1 MKTTM
6 VIPTYW
12 GRKKESPHNPDDTV
26 YDHPTP
32 IDSEG
37 TLQRAIESIS
47 VLDNKDFEL
56 IIIVATTTEDIEV
69 EAEKKVKEII
79 KASASIARINISMFG
94 PSQLKKISRYMTENN
109 KIDYTELLSLDGY
122 SNVRNM
128 CLFIPHIISSDTIIL
143 IDDDEVFE
151 DTKYIDKAKQFIHKK
166 YEGKTIDAV
175 AGYYL
180 QENNDFRADITPK
193 PWTRFWDKNQSMNS
207 AFDKV
212 IGTQPRLKK
221 TSFVFGG
228 NMILHKNIFKV
239 IPFDPSI
246 PRGEDIDYLI
256 NAKMFGF
263 DFYLDN
269 ELSIKHLPPKKSHPI
284 WNQIREDIYRF
295 IYEKS
300 KIENQRPIEGMA
312 IVQPKDLGD
321 YPGNF
326 IDKNLEKKIEDTC
339 NSLSD
344 YYLSKNNIEDSK
356 EALKNIMLA
365 KTDAIPDY
373 DTFKHL
379 CRLQKTWQEMML
391 HIDDDNVRKELKNI
405 LKTSDLMNQN
415 L

>member
-1 MKTTM
+1 MKTAM

-12 GRKKESPHNPDDTV
+12 GRKKNSIHNPDDTV

-37 TLQRAIESIS
+37 TLKRAIESIGI
-47 VLDNKDFEL
+47 LDNKDFEL
-56 IIIVATTTEDIEV
+56 IIIVATTTEDIEK
-69 EAEKKVKEII
+69 ETEKKVKDII
-79 KASASIARINISMFG
+79 GSASKIAKINISMFG
-94 PSQLKKISRYMTENN
+94 PSHLKQIHDYMSKNN
-109 KIDYTELLSLDGY
+109 KIDYADLLSLDGY
-122 SNVRNM
+122 SNIRNL
-128 CLFIPHIISSDTIIL
+128 CLFLPHINESDIIML

-151 DTKYIDKAKQFIHKK
+151 DPKYIDKAKKFINKK
-166 YEGKTIDAV
+166 YGGKRISAI

-180 QENNDFRADITPK
+180 QENNDFHADIVAR
-193 PWTRFWDKNQSMNS
+193 PWTKFWNKNKSMNKS
-207 AFDKV
+207 FDKI

-228 NMILHKNIFKV
+228 NMVLHKNVFKV

-256 NAKMFGF
+256 DAKMFGF

-269 ELSIKHLPPKKSHPI
+269 ELSIRHIPPKKTNPV
-284 WNQIREDIYRF
+284 WKQIREDLYRF

-300 KIENQRPIEGMA
+300 KIEGQKHIEGMT
-312 IVQPKDLGD
+312 IVHPKELGD

-326 IDKNLEKKIEDTC
+326 IDKDLEKKIEDTC

-344 YYLSKNNIEDSK
+344 YYISKKDIEGSK

-365 KTDAIPDY
+365 KTDAIPKY

-379 CRLQKTWQEMML
+379 CKLQKTWQEMMQY
-391 HIDDDNVRKELKNI
+391 IDDDNIRKSLKKIIN
-405 LKTSDLMNQN
+405 T
-415 L
+415 